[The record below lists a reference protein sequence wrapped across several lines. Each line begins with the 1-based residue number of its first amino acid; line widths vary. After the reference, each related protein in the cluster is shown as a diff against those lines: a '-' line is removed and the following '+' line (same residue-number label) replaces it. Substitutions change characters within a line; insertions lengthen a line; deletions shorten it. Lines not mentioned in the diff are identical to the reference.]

1 MIVALEFMMFIQ
13 NTVPQYNDIILSRWI
28 SISFFWLMIFNIA
41 LSKVL
46 YEVARFGD
54 KSVIGVL
61 RVLTIIYGLGLV
73 TVCVFY
79 FLDW

>member
-1 MIVALEFMMFIQ
+1 
-13 NTVPQYNDIILSRWI
+13 
-28 SISFFWLMIFNIA
+28 MIFNIA

-61 RVLTIIYGLGLV
+61 SVLTIIYGEGLDLL
-73 TVCVFY
+73 
-79 FLDW
+79 FLDGRELLILGASTYF

>member
-1 MIVALEFMMFIQ
+1 
-13 NTVPQYNDIILSRWI
+13 
-28 SISFFWLMIFNIA
+28 MIFNIA